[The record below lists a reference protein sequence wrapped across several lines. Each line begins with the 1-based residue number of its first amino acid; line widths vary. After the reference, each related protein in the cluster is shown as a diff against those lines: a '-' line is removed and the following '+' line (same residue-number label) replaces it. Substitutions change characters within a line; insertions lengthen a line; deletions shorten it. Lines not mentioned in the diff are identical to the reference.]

1 MTTLCLDLVRFRHKK
16 HFGKDRALAKD
27 TWFCCHKR
35 GHFAA
40 CFPSCALWW
49 GTQKFKDEET
59 SKTHFWQKN
68 VKSFYSGSYFLLK
81 FLKHRWCTLKRS
93 WPRRSGTNDIPQ
105 GFLTWFCSPA
115 EKMLMLINCTR
126 RSYNVQTFLHVVRIS
141 IFYYV
146 FILFIRPP
154 GCLTA
159 TSGFGIYEKSI
170 SFYTHEGYTGNV
182 WLSYCGRS
190 FIIAQMFKLFDFVF
204 SHSWQHV
211 IDGRVSWVT
220 WPVVIAVMDHGA
232 VTVLLFHEQ
241 LQGAAVKSPTERAL

>member
-1 MTTLCLDLVRFRHKK
+1 MLWLKILDFVAINVDILQ
-16 HFGKDRALAKD
+16 LA
-27 TWFCCHKR
+27 FLPVL
-35 GHFAA
+35 FV
-40 CFPSCALWW
+40 W

-59 SKTHFWQKN
+59 SKMHFWQKN

-115 EKMLMLINCTR
+115 EKMLMLINCTW

-170 SFYTHEGYTGNV
+170 SFYTHEGYTTCDYLTVGGASLLPKCSNY
-182 WLSYCGRS
+182 L
-190 FIIAQMFKLFDFVF
+190 ILF
-204 SHSWQHV
+204 SHIVDST
-211 IDGRVSWVT
+211 S
-220 WPVVIAVMDHGA
+220 
-232 VTVLLFHEQ
+232 
-241 LQGAAVKSPTERAL
+241 